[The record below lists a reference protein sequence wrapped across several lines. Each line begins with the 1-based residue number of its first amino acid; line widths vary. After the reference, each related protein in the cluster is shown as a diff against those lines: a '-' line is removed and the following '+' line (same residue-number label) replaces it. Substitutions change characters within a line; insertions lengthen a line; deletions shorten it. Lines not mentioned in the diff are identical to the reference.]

1 MPKNGGSL
9 VARVARELS
18 AISLAGDEG
27 AYIGAEDDLLV
38 RLGVSR
44 PTLRQAAKIVESER
58 MITVRRGLHGG
69 FYAARPDA
77 RDAIRTLNRYLRV
90 RGATLR
96 EISVVARHIS
106 GESAQLAAACTDEA
120 MRAQLRTIV
129 GEIMACNDARALME
143 LETRFDEL
151 VARMSGN
158 PMIELMVAMVYAFG
172 WEEQGILLYQDPAQ
186 RETTRGLITAIL
198 QAILN
203 RDGEVAR
210 LMMNRRTAQV
220 QEWLDTADP
229 SLLGPVRE
237 F

>member
-1 MPKNGGSL
+1 M
-9 VARVARELS
+9 
-18 AISLAGDEG
+18 SLAAEDG
-27 AYIGAEDDLLV
+27 AYIGAEDELLA

-58 MITVRRGLHGG
+58 MITVRRGLKGG

-106 GESAQLAAACTDEA
+106 GEAAQLAAGCTDEA
-120 MRAQLRTIV
+120 LRAQLVAIV
-129 GEIMACNDARALME
+129 DEMMVCNDARALME
-143 LETRFDEL
+143 LETRFGEQ
-151 VARMSGN
+151 VAQMSGN
-158 PMIELMVAMVYAFG
+158 PMIELMVAMVHACG
-172 WEEQGILLYQDPAQ
+172 WDEQGIVLYQEAAQ
-186 RETTRGLITAIL
+186 RETTRELVAAIMRAIL
-198 QAILN
+198 AG
-203 RDGEVAR
+203 DGELAR
-210 LMMNRRTAQV
+210 MMMNRRTAKV
-220 QEWLDTADP
+220 AEWISAADL